1 LGVTHE
7 IYDLLVIGGGINGV
21 SIARDA
27 AGRGLSVL
35 LCEMGDLAGATSS
48 ASSKLI
54 HGGLRYL
61 EQYAFR
67 LVAESLRERRIL
79 LRNAPHVIRP
89 MEFVL
94 PHVPA
99 LRPAWMIGIGLWLYD
114 RLGGRHDLPRS
125 HAVSLGG
132 SVYGAGLKP
141 ALAKGFVY
149 SDCWVDDARFVVLT
163 AVDAVRQGAE
173 IHPRTRCSSARRQGD
188 VWRAVLA
195 SEAGRRDVT
204 ARALVNAAGP
214 WVEQVI
220 QQVAGA
226 KAPAHARLV
235 KGSHIV
241 VPRVHDGAHAMIL
254 QNDDGRI
261 IFVIPYEGE
270 FSLIGTTD
278 VLCEHGPQP
287 VEISEAEIDY
297 LCAAVNRYL
306 ARAIGRSDV
315 VWSYAGVRPLYDD
328 GKTDPSTVTRD
339 YVLALDVSGG
349 GAPLLSVFG
358 GKITTARKL
367 AEHALEKLAL
377 GGIGMGAAWTETAP
391 LPGGE
396 MDSFAAFLAALRRD
410 FAALDPGWIE
420 GLARRHGTRARAIL
434 EGVRTSADLGP
445 SFGGGLYGREV
456 EWLRREEWALDPADI
471 LWRRTKCG
479 LHMTA
484 AERAA
489 FAGLFRD
496 QMASSRSG

>member
-1 LGVTHE
+1 VTDE
-7 IYDLLVIGGGINGV
+7 IYDLLIIGGGINGA

-67 LVAESLRERRIL
+67 LVAESLRERRVL
-79 LRNAPHVIRP
+79 LHNAPHIIRP
-89 MEFVL
+89 LEFVM

-99 LRPAWMIGIGLWLYD
+99 LRPAWMIGVGLWLYD
-114 RLGGRHDLPRS
+114 HLGGRHELPRS
-125 HAVSLGG
+125 HSVSLRD

-141 ALAKGFVY
+141 GLVKGFVY
-149 SDCWVDDARFVVLT
+149 SDCRVDDARFVVL
-163 AVDAVRQGAE
+163 AAIDAAGQGAA
-173 IHPRTRCSSARRQGD
+173 ILPRTRCSAARRRGG
-188 VWRAVLA
+188 VWHCVLEG
-195 SEAGRRDVT
+195 EAGQREIQ

-220 QQVAGA
+220 HAVAGA
-226 KAPAHARLV
+226 NAPAHARLV

-254 QNDDGRI
+254 QNDDRRI
-261 IFVIPYEGE
+261 IFVIPYEGA

-278 VLCEHGPQP
+278 ILCEHGPQP
-287 VEISEAEIDY
+287 VEISDREVEY

-306 ARAIGRSDV
+306 ARAIGPSDV

-339 YVLALDVSGG
+339 YVLELDVSGG
-349 GAPLLSVFG
+349 AAPLLSVFG

-367 AEHALEKLAL
+367 AEHALEKLAE

-391 LPGGE
+391 LPGGD
-396 MDSFAAFLAALRRD
+396 MDSFAGFLAALRRD
-410 FAALDPGWIE
+410 FAALDPAWVE
-420 GLARRHGTRARAIL
+420 ALARRHGTRARAIL
-434 EGVRTSADLGP
+434 DGVRGPADLGQ

-456 EWLRREEWALDPADI
+456 AWLKREEWARDPADI

-489 FAGLFRD
+489 FEDHFRD

>member
-1 LGVTHE
+1 MTHE

-67 LVAESLRERRIL
+67 LVAESLSERRVL
-79 LRNAPHVIRP
+79 LHNAPHIIRP

-114 RLGGRHDLPRS
+114 RLGGRHDLARS
-125 HAVSLGG
+125 RGASLHG

-141 ALAKGFVY
+141 SLVKGFVY
-149 SDCWVDDARFVVLT
+149 SDCWVDDARFVVLN
-163 AVDAVRQGAE
+163 AVDAVRRGAE
-173 IHPRTRCSSARRQGD
+173 IHPHTRCNSARRQDG
-188 VWRAVLA
+188 VWHAVLE
-195 SEAGRRDVT
+195 SEAGRRDVV
-204 ARALVNAAGP
+204 ARAMVNAAGP

-220 QQVAGA
+220 RQVAGA
-226 KAPAHARLV
+226 NAPAHARLV

-241 VPRVHDGAHAMIL
+241 VPRVHDEAHAMIL

-261 IFVIPYEGE
+261 IFVIPYEGD

-278 VLCEHGPQP
+278 VLCEHGPQA

-306 ARAIGRSDV
+306 ARAIGPSDV

-339 YVLALDVSGG
+339 YVLTLDSSGG
-349 GAPLLSVFG
+349 MAPLLSVFG

-367 AEHALEKLAL
+367 AEHALEKLA
-377 GGIGMGAAWTETAP
+377 GAGVGMAAAWTATVP

-396 MDSFAAFLAALRRD
+396 MDSFANFLADLRRD
-410 FAALDPGWIE
+410 FAGLDPAWLE
-420 GLARRHGTRARAIL
+420 SLARRHGTRARALL
-434 EGVRTSADLGP
+434 EGVRTVADLGTY
-445 SFGGGLYGREV
+445 FGGGLYGREV
-456 EWLRREEWALDPADI
+456 EWLRREEWARDPADI

-489 FAGLFRD
+489 FASQLQD

>member
-1 LGVTHE
+1 MTHE
-7 IYDLLVIGGGINGV
+7 IYDLLIIGGGINGA

-67 LVAESLRERRIL
+67 LVAESLSERRVL
-79 LRNAPHVIRP
+79 LHNAPHIIRP

-94 PHVPA
+94 PHVAA

-114 RLGGRHDLPRS
+114 RLGGRHDLARS
-125 HAVSLGG
+125 HAVSLRD
-132 SVYGAGLKP
+132 SVYGAGLKS
-141 ALAKGFVY
+141 ALVKGFVY
-149 SDCWVDDARFVVLT
+149 SDCWVDDARFVILN
-163 AVDAVRQGAE
+163 AIGAAGQGAA
-173 IHPRTRCSSARRQGD
+173 IYPRTRCSTARRRGD
-188 VWRAVLA
+188 AWHCVLEG
-195 SEAGRRDVT
+195 EAGHREVT

-226 KAPAHARLV
+226 NAPAHARLV

-261 IFVIPYEGE
+261 IFVIPYEGD

-287 VEISEAEIDY
+287 VAISDAEVDY

-306 ARAIGRSDV
+306 ARAIGPSDV

-339 YVLALDVSGG
+339 YVLTLDAAGG
-349 GAPLLSVFG
+349 AAPLLSVFG

-367 AEHALEKLAL
+367 AEHALEKLA
-377 GGIGMGAAWTETAP
+377 GAGIGMGAAWTETAP

-396 MDSFAAFLAALRRD
+396 MASFEAFLAALRRD
-410 FAALDPGWIE
+410 FAALDPAWIE

-434 EGVRTSADLGP
+434 DGVRTPADLGQ
-445 SFGGGLYGREV
+445 SFGGGLYAREV
-456 EWLRREEWALDPADI
+456 AWLRREEWAQEPADI

-484 AERAA
+484 AERTA
-489 FAGLFRD
+489 FERHFRD

>member
-1 LGVTHE
+1 VTHQ

-67 LVAESLRERRIL
+67 LVAESLCERRVL
-79 LRNAPHVIRP
+79 LRNAPHIIRP

-99 LRPAWMIGIGLWLYD
+99 LRPAWMIRTGLWLYD
-114 RLGGRHDLPRS
+114 RLGGRHELTRS
-125 HAVSLGG
+125 RGVVLVG
-132 SVYGAGLKP
+132 SGYGAGLKP
-141 ALAKGFVY
+141 ELVKGFVY
-149 SDCWVDDARFVVLT
+149 ADCWVDDARFVVLAAT
-163 AVDAVRQGAE
+163 DAAGRGAE
-173 IHPRTRCSSARRQGD
+173 IHPRTRCLSARRADGL
-188 VWRAVLA
+188 WRAVLDSA
-195 SEAGRRDVT
+195 SGRREV
-204 ARALVNAAGP
+204 AAHALVNAAGP

-220 QQVAGA
+220 REVAGA
-226 KAPAHARLV
+226 NAPAHARLV

-261 IFVIPYEGE
+261 IFVIPYEGA

-278 VLCEHGPQP
+278 VPCEGGPGP
-287 VEISEAEIDY
+287 VAISEAEIAY

-306 ARAIGRSDV
+306 AWPIGPADV
-315 VWSYAGVRPLYDD
+315 VWHYAGVRPLYDD
-328 GKTDPSTVTRD
+328 GETDPSEVTRD
-339 YVLALDVSGG
+339 YVLTLDAPAGA
-349 GAPLLSVFG
+349 APLLSVFG

-367 AEHALEKLAL
+367 AEHALEKLEAA
-377 GGIGMGAAWTETAP
+377 GVRTGAAWTGTAP

-396 MDSFAAFLAALRRD
+396 MDSFADFLAALRGD
-410 FAALDPGWIE
+410 FPGLDIGWLE
-420 GLARRHGTRARAIL
+420 GLARRHGTRARAVL
-434 EGVRTSADLGP
+434 DGVRTAADLGP
-445 SFGGGLYGREV
+445 SFGGGLFGREV
-456 EWLRREEWALDPADI
+456 DWLRREEWAAEPEDI

-484 AERAA
+484 AERDA
-489 FAGLFRD
+489 FAAY
-496 QMASSRSG
+496 MASSRSG